1 MSFSTLAITGSA
13 HASELTP
20 IVREGLSVKLANVA
34 GNAYYTIEKDGYR
47 VVTTLASSEEAT
59 PVRFIAT
66 LLSGQKVI
74 VSIPRAF
81 GQSAVELEIKR
92 IEDRVFVSDDIS
104 LAAWISDQAF
114 GGRRAMMHRPLPPST
129 MSHGRNHAQ
138 SRAYIGGA
146 PHARSS

>member
-1 MSFSTLAITGSA
+1 MIMRTFAMLLSTLAITGSA

-20 IVREGLSVKLANVA
+20 IEGLSVKLANVA

-92 IEDRVFVSDDIS
+92 IEDRVFVSDDTQLSS
-104 LAAWISDQAF
+104 LDQ
-114 GGRRAMMHRPLPPST
+114 
-129 MSHGRNHAQ
+129 
-138 SRAYIGGA
+138 
-146 PHARSS
+146 